1 MEDPGSQ
8 YSAILSYVKLACFL
22 LYNFTIKECSFLV
35 LSCRLLWFV
44 YSKQVLLLAAYIY
57 IYIHYLITITGEFL
71 NLHLLPQM

>member
-1 MEDPGSQ
+1 MEDPGSR

>member
-57 IYIHYLITITGEFL
+57 SLLDYNHRGIFEFTSIAS
-71 NLHLLPQM
+71 NVK

>member
-1 MEDPGSQ
+1 MEDPGSR

-22 LYNFTIKECSFLV
+22 LYNFTIKECSFLM